1 MIKKKYGEI
10 DLAVFLL
17 LRAYGFVRKL
27 FLFRLHI
34 PCKRFLKEV
43 GRE

>member
-1 MIKKKYGEI
+1 MIKKKDGEI

-17 LRAYGFVRKL
+17 LRAYGFARKL